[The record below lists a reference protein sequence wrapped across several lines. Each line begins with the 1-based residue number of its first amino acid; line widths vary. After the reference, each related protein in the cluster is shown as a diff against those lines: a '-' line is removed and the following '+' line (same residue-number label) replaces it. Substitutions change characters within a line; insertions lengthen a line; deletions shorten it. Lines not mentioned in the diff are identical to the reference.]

1 MTIWITATLAVAAFL
16 FAFQLNRTGTTG
28 KSGDDGNHT
37 EPGATVPASPG
48 QDPAKAGGDTPS
60 DG

>member
-1 MTIWITATLAVAAFL
+1 MAAFL